1 MLQAILKA
9 LAGAAAL
16 LALAA
21 PAAAG
26 GLRVDPV
33 LLELNAPATAGS
45 FTLHNDSAGKIAVQ
59 TRVYRWS
66 QADGKETL
74 EPATDVVASP
84 PVVNLEPGAD
94 HIVRCV
100 RLNKQP
106 VQREEATASS
116 SISFRPSALGPSAR

>member
-16 LALAA
+16 LALAG

-33 LLELNAPATAGS
+33 LLELNAPAAAGS
-45 FTLHNDSAGKIAVQ
+45 FTLHNDGAGKIAVQ

-74 EPATDVVASP
+74 EPATDVVAS
-84 PVVNLEPGAD
+84 L
-94 HIVRCV
+94 VRRRP
-100 RLNKQP
+100 RLPSQS
-106 VQREEATASS
+106 R
-116 SISFRPSALGPSAR
+116 RP